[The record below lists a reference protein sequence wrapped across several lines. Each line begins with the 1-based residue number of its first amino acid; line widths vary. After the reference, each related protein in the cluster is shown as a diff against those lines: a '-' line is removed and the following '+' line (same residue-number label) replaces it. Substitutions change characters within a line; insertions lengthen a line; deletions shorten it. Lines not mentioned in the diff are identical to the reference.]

1 VTPGLRA
8 AAESAT
14 SLTLASA
21 VGAAVISL
29 LVAIGT
35 QVALSVRE
43 SHARR
48 YQRRRA
54 ALTDAQDAALAL
66 RGRVQDYGAISRAQ
80 AGQPSPELEQAERRF
95 VDARALLEVTLSRVD
110 DPAVTAAAQRWRSAA
125 EISFISSADL
135 SAAQEQQH
143 WQDLN
148 AAIGSA
154 LRSKDGVSARPGS
167 PGRPNR

>member
-1 VTPGLRA
+1 MTAGLRA

-14 SLTLASA
+14 SFTLATA

-43 SHARR
+43 SNARR
-48 YQRRRA
+48 YLRRRA

-66 RGRVQDYGAISRAQ
+66 RGRLNEYGAISRAN
-80 AGQPSPELEQAERRF
+80 AGRPSPELERAERRY
-95 VDARALLEVTLSRVD
+95 VDARALLEVALSRVD
-110 DPAVTAAAQRWRSAA
+110 DPMVTAAAQRWRTAA
-125 EISFISSADL
+125 EISFISSAEV
-135 SAAQEQQH
+135 SVAEEQQH
-143 WQDLN
+143 WQVVN

-154 LRSKDGVSARPGS
+154 LRSKDGVSGATARP
-167 PGRPNR
+167 

>member
-1 VTPGLRA
+1 MTAALRA
-8 AAESAT
+8 AAESTT
-14 SLTLASA
+14 SLTLAGA
-21 VGAAVISL
+21 VGAAAISL
-29 LVAIGT
+29 LIAIGT

-43 SHARR
+43 SNSRR

-66 RGRVQDYGAISRAQ
+66 RGRVHDYGAVSRAH
-80 AGQPSPELEQAERRF
+80 AGQPAPELEQAERRYT
-95 VDARALLEVTLSRVD
+95 DARALLEVTLSRVD

-125 EISFISSADL
+125 EVSFISSAEVT
-135 SAAQEQQH
+135 AAQEQRH

-154 LRSKDGVSARPGS
+154 LRSKDGVSAKPERG
-167 PGRPNR
+167 

>member
-1 VTPGLRA
+1 MIAALPAA
-8 AAESAT
+8 AAESST
-14 SLTLASA
+14 SFTLASA
-21 VGAAVISL
+21 VGAAVITL

-35 QVALSVRE
+35 QIALSVRE
-43 SHARR
+43 SNARR

-66 RGRVQDYGAISRAQ
+66 RGRVHEYGAISRAT
-80 AGQPSPELEQAERRF
+80 AGRPSSELEQAERRF

-125 EISFISSADL
+125 EISFISSAEV
-135 SAAQEQQH
+135 SAAREQQE

-154 LRSKDGVSARPGS
+154 LRSKDGVSATGARG
-167 PGRPNR
+167 

>member
-1 VTPGLRA
+1 MTELLNA
-8 AAESAT
+8 ADASTT
-14 SLTLASA
+14 SLTLATA

-43 SHARR
+43 SSARR
-48 YQRRRA
+48 YLRRRA

-66 RGRVQDYGAISRAQ
+66 RERVRDYGEISRAN
-80 AGQPSPELEQAERRF
+80 AGQPSPALGQAERRY

-110 DPAVTAAAQRWRSAA
+110 DPVVVAAAQHWRSAA
-125 EISFISSADL
+125 EVSFISSAEI
-135 SAAQEQQH
+135 SAAQEQQQ

-154 LRSKDGVSARPGS
+154 LRSKDGMSTPVPS
-167 PGRPNR
+167 